1 MRNGIPGVLIE
12 GYSASVSLLVAIGTC
27 CGAGAA
33 QVQSSIALGHLSPM
47 LFNNKENKQPVTEK
61 ECLAAKLAIHR
72 FRPYVEMMPF
82 TVITDHAS
90 LQWLMSLK
98 DLSGRLARWSLELQ
112 AFPFSMRYKKG
123 ADNVVA
129 DTLSRSVEEV
139 ESTPEDL
146 LGFETLE
153 FESPDYQ
160 ELVQEAMS
168 QEQRLPDLK
177 VQNGMLFK
185 RMTNEALDDE
195 VEGTSW
201 KFRTIEDGFH
211 AVLAAATAFIQPQQ
225 RLSLGQCRRARQA
238 ATDWVANSHSTDKC
252 RRAPNSAAVS
262 RAFVRAVLS
271 SHHQQ
276 QLTSAGEH

>member
-1 MRNGIPGVLIE
+1 
-12 GYSASVSLLVAIGTC
+12 
-27 CGAGAA
+27 
-33 QVQSSIALGHLSPM
+33 
-47 LFNNKENKQPVTEK
+47 
-61 ECLAAKLAIHR
+61 
-72 FRPYVEMMPF
+72 MPF

-201 KFRTIEDGFH
+201 
-211 AVLAAATAFIQPQQ
+211 
-225 RLSLGQCRRARQA
+225 
-238 ATDWVANSHSTDKC
+238 
-252 RRAPNSAAVS
+252 
-262 RAFVRAVLS
+262 
-271 SHHQQ
+271 
-276 QLTSAGEH
+276 